1 MKKARLSVYLDPE
14 MMAQLAE
21 LADQK
26 QQPKSLIAEAAI
38 MSFLTPDDA
47 DRREAA
53 LARRLDLLTRQG
65 ERLERDL
72 WVAAETLALFIRF
85 WLTVTTPLPENAQ
98 AAAQAKGRERFD
110 SFLQTVGRRL
120 AKGKSVLREL
130 SFDGLSNGI
139 ARSENGGK
147 HAIEFQRGPAMKRK
161 ISGRLSEEIVERLE
175 TAAHRPGASKT
186 TILEAALDRFLDPG
200 AETIDDATLL
210 RRLDGMSRQLE
221 QLEHDLKIVNEAVAL
236 HARYHL
242 AITPPLPQSQQ
253 RAACALGLEGPWRK
267 PFGRPHKPWDC

>member
-14 MMAQLAE
+14 MMAQLIE

-26 QQPKSLIAEAAI
+26 QKPKSLIAEAAI

-47 DRREAA
+47 DRREAT

-65 ERLERDL
+65 ECLERDL

-85 WLTVTTPLPENAQ
+85 WLTVTTPLPEGAQ

-110 SFLQTVGRRL
+110 AFLQTVGRRL

-139 ARSENGGK
+139 ARSDT
-147 HAIEFQRGPAMKRK
+147 
-161 ISGRLSEEIVERLE
+161 
-175 TAAHRPGASKT
+175 TANTQSNSK
-186 TILEAALDRFLDPG
+186 EDR
-200 AETIDDATLL
+200 
-210 RRLDGMSRQLE
+210 R
-221 QLEHDLKIVNEAVAL
+221 
-236 HARYHL
+236 
-242 AITPPLPQSQQ
+242 
-253 RAACALGLEGPWRK
+253 
-267 PFGRPHKPWDC
+267 